1 MNRKHTKGW
10 MKHGDFIII
19 DIILLQLC
27 YVLAYIL
34 THGISNPYAGETFQE
49 LALLMSAG
57 QLLVILFSSHYR
69 SILGRKSI
77 NELISIIIYSVEI
90 LAITLVFLFTI
101 KKSSDYSRLQVFITL
116 SSFIIL
122 DFVAKQLNKVRILRS
137 LRRESNQRQL
147 VLVTSRRY
155 VEEAVRKLNE
165 SVTKNIH
172 IKAVVLM
179 DGFDARKELG
189 KTGKTGRLPEDEK
202 YTFRGVDRDCLVMP
216 LSKDAL
222 TWISHEWV
230 DGVFVLQP
238 ADQMFP
244 QELMDGLIKMGIT
257 MYYSITALDDSRWP
271 AVDLQKLGG
280 YKVLTSSVKF
290 ISTGWLVLK
299 RGIDIV
305 GGLVGCI
312 FTLLLTIFIGPMI
325 YFKSPGPIFFKQ
337 ERIGRNGKPFKI
349 YKFRSMYMDAEE
361 RKAALMEQNKMQGL
375 MFKMD
380 DDPRIIGSEKK
391 DKNGK
396 PKGIGNFIR
405 KTSIDEFPQFLNVL
419 IGNMSLV
426 GWRPCTMNEWKE
438 YGLEH
443 RSRAGMKPGITGM
456 WQVSGRSEITDF
468 DEVVKLDQEY
478 IENWSLL
485 LDIKILFKTVG
496 VVLLGKGAE

>member
-1 MNRKHTKGW
+1 MDRKHTKGW

-19 DIILLQLC
+19 DILLLQLC
-27 YVLAYIL
+27 YIL
-34 THGISNPYAGETFQE
+34 SYWLIHGITNPYESGAFQE

-57 QLLVILFSSHYR
+57 QLLVILFSPHYR
-69 SILGRKSI
+69 SILGRSAI
-77 NELISIIIYSVEI
+77 NELISIIVYSVEI
-90 LAITLVFLFTI
+90 LAISLIFLFSV
-101 KKSSDYSRLQVFITL
+101 KKSSDYSRLQVFTTL
-116 SSFIIL
+116 GSFVVL
-122 DFVAKQLNKVRILRS
+122 DYVAKQLNKLRVLRS
-137 LRRESNQRQL
+137 LRKKNNQRQL

-155 VEEAVRKLNE
+155 VEEAVQKLNK

-189 KTGKTGRLPEDEK
+189 KTGRTGRLPEDEK
-202 YTFRGVDRDCLVMP
+202 YVFKGIDPDCAVMP
-216 LSKDAL
+216 LSKNAL
-222 TWISHEWV
+222 EWISHEWV
-230 DGVFVLQP
+230 EGVFILQP
-238 ADQMFP
+238 ADQVFP

-257 MYYSITALDDSRWP
+257 MYYNITALDDDRWP
-271 AVDLQKLGG
+271 AIDIQKLGG
-280 YKVLTSSVKF
+280 YKVLTSSTKF

-299 RGIDIV
+299 RAIDIL

-325 YFKSPGPIFFKQ
+325 YFKDPGPIFFKQ
-337 ERIGRNGKPFKI
+337 QRIGRNGKPFTI

-361 RKAALMEQNKMQGL
+361 RKASLMSQNKMNGL

-391 DKNGK
+391 GKDGK
-396 PKGIGNFIR
+396 PKGIGNMLR
-405 KTSIDEFPQFLNVL
+405 NKSLDEFPQFLNVL

-426 GWRPCTMNEWKE
+426 GWRPCTLNEWKE

-468 DEVVKLDQEY
+468 DEVVRLDQEY
-478 IENWSLL
+478 IENWSFL
-485 LDIKILFKTVG
+485 LDIKILLKTV
-496 VVLLGKGAE
+496 VVVVKGQGAE

>member
-27 YVLAYIL
+27 YVLAYFL
-34 THGISNPYAGETFQE
+34 LHGISNPYANESFQE

-69 SILGRKSI
+69 SILGRGSI
-77 NELISIIIYSVEI
+77 SELISIIIYSVGI
-90 LAITLVFLFTI
+90 LAVTLIFLFSI
-101 KKSSDYSRLQVFITL
+101 KKSSEYSRLQVFITL
-116 SSFIIL
+116 SSFVIL

-137 LRRESNQRQL
+137 LRKEKNQRQL
-147 VLVTSRRY
+147 VLVTSRKY
-155 VEEAVRKLNE
+155 VEEAVQKLNE
-165 SVTKNIH
+165 SITKNVH

-202 YTFRGVDRDCLVMP
+202 YTFRGIDRECPVMP
-216 LSKDAL
+216 LSQDAL
-222 TWISHEWV
+222 SWISHEWV
-230 DGVFVLQP
+230 EGVFILQP
-238 ADQMFP
+238 ADQVFP
-244 QELMDGLIKMGIT
+244 QELMEGLIKMGIT
-257 MYYSITALDDSRWP
+257 MYYSMTALDDDRWP
-271 AVDLQKLGG
+271 GVDIQKLGG
-280 YKVLTSSVKF
+280 YKVLTSSTKF

-299 RGIDIV
+299 RIIDIL
-305 GGLVGCI
+305 GGLVGCL

-325 YFKSPGPIFFKQ
+325 YIKSPGPIFFRQ

-361 RKAALMEQNKMQGL
+361 RKAALMAQNKMQGL

-405 KTSIDEFPQFLNVL
+405 KTSLDGYGIIRQDAKAALNKALRTCRFLFL
-419 IGNMSLV
+419 
-426 GWRPCTMNEWKE
+426 P
-438 YGLEH
+438 
-443 RSRAGMKPGITGM
+443 
-456 WQVSGRSEITDF
+456 
-468 DEVVKLDQEY
+468 
-478 IENWSLL
+478 
-485 LDIKILFKTVG
+485 
-496 VVLLGKGAE
+496 